1 MEKKAVEY
9 NPLQPQPPV
18 FPRGKIKR
26 LGLGKMAPKEWW
38 SVLHIRNA
46 LFWVGFTPLWY
57 LFFVLRLVLSANK
70 AKLKN
75 SKIDEVLENWKI
87 IKPMF

>member
-26 LGLGKMAPKEWW
+26 LGLGKMAPKEW
-38 SVLHIRNA
+38 
-46 LFWVGFTPLWY
+46 
-57 LFFVLRLVLSANK
+57 
-70 AKLKN
+70 
-75 SKIDEVLENWKI
+75 
-87 IKPMF
+87 